1 MRGLIYGA
9 TRENVEFQFNE
20 LIKNYKTYWEI
31 EPEELR
37 KSSNELYVRF
47 KNGDIWQGFR
57 CHADNVLGRKA
68 NVVLVDRNLNSENL
82 FHRIL
87 CTYAP
92 PYSAIGYF

>member
-9 TRENVEFQFNE
+9 TRENAEYQFNK
-20 LIKNYKTYWEI
+20 LINDYKVYWKI

-37 KSSNELYVRF
+37 RSRNELYVRF

-57 CHADNVLGRKA
+57 CHESNVLGRKA
-68 NVVLVDRNLNSENL
+68 NVVLVDHSLNNEELSL
-82 FHRIL
+82 RTM